1 MRDRLIEL
9 INNCAKQ
16 LIMIEGLEDW
26 SDTIADYLLE
36 NDVVVI
42 PKNNEWVIV
51 NGLTGEHILVEVANA
66 QH

>member
-16 LIMIEGLEDW
+16 LIMIEGLEHW

-51 NGLTGEHILVEVANA
+51 NRLTGENILVEVANE